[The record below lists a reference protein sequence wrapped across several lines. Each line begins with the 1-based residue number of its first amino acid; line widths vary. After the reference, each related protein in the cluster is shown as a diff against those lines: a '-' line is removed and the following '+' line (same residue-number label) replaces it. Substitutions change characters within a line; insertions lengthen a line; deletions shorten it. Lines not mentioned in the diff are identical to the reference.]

1 MATVG
6 TYALT
11 LSDWARRLDPQGQV
25 DAIVEIMKQTNGIL
39 EDMIFVEG
47 NLPTGHK
54 FSMRSG
60 LPSGTWRQLNYGVQ
74 PEKSRTVQ
82 VTDTCG
88 MLESYAQVDKDLAD
102 LNGNTREFMTS
113 EEKSFVFGLSNTMA
127 TTVFYGNTATD
138 PKKFMGLT
146 PRYNSTSAENAVN
159 IINGGGSGSTN
170 TSIWLNVWGDQTLFG
185 IFPKGKK
192 AGLQRDFLGEVTL
205 TDDQTPAGL
214 YQGYR
219 THFKWDIGLCLK
231 DWQYVVRICNV
242 DVALLV
248 KDASSGADLVDL
260 MMQATECIPA
270 LGVGRAAFYC
280 NKTIRSYL
288 RRQIT
293 RHSKMNLT
301 WDTVAGKRVLA
312 FDEIPV
318 VKCDALLNTEDA
330 VA

>member
-1 MATVG
+1 MTIVG

-11 LSDWARRLDPQGQV
+11 LSDWARRLDPDGQV
-25 DAIVEIMKQTNGIL
+25 AAIVEIMKQQNGIH
-39 EDMIFVEG
+39 EDMLFVEG

-54 FSMRSG
+54 VTIRSG
-60 LPSGTWRQLNYGVQ
+60 LPAGTWRQLNYGVQ

-113 EEKSFVFGLSNTMA
+113 EETAFVQGLSNTMA
-127 TTVFYGNTATD
+127 TTLFYGNTATD
-138 PKKFMGLT
+138 PKTFMGFA
-146 PRYNSTSAENAVN
+146 PRYNSLSAENAANV
-159 IINGGGSGSTN
+159 INGSGASSTN
-170 TSIWLNVWGDQTLFG
+170 TSIWLVVWGDQTCFG

-192 AGLQRDFLGEVTL
+192 AGLQRNFLGEVTL
-205 TDDQTPAGL
+205 TDGQTPAGM

-231 DWQYVVRICNV
+231 NWQYVVRICNV
-242 DVALLV
+242 DVALLT
-248 KDASSGADLVDL
+248 KNAASGADLIDL
-260 MMQATECIPA
+260 MVQATECIPS
-270 LGVGRAAFYC
+270 LGMGRPVFYC
-280 NKTIRSYL
+280 NKTIRSFL

-293 RHSKMNLT
+293 NRSNVNLT
-301 WDTVAGKRVLA
+301 WDNVAGKRVLA